1 MHGSLRNLKTVKNRN
16 VHIFLFDTSK
26 PVSQSRMGEG
36 CLSDS
41 MQATREKKVVN
52 EIKGP
57 SFLMTIQSYDYVKSS
72 AIDYMH
78 GVLRSVSKLLI
89 NLWIGSAH
97 SKEKFSISSYVEI
110 IDERLLQIE
119 PSFTSRIP
127 RTLSNHFKYWKA
139 SELRTWLFYYSL
151 PILLEILPPEL
162 YIHYAAF
169 VEGICLL
176 CTECVTQNA
185 LTKSYQK

>member
-1 MHGSLRNLKTVKNRN
+1 
-16 VHIFLFDTSK
+16 
-26 PVSQSRMGEG
+26 
-36 CLSDS
+36 

-97 SKEKFSISSYVEI
+97 SKEKFSISC
-110 IDERLLQIE
+110 
-119 PSFTSRIP
+119 
-127 RTLSNHFKYWKA
+127 
-139 SELRTWLFYYSL
+139 ELRINCKQYYYVS
-151 PILLEILPPEL
+151 
-162 YIHYAAF
+162 
-169 VEGICLL
+169 
-176 CTECVTQNA
+176 
-185 LTKSYQK
+185 